1 MSEIHGAVGA
11 YVVNALDPDELE
23 EFEAHLAVCPTC
35 SREVVEFGETAAE
48 LSLLASVPPPP
59 AALRGSIL
67 SAISEVRPLPPE
79 PPAETAQA
87 EPTGNGTQTVTADI
101 RHAID
106 ELALRRQQRRTR
118 LLSVLVAAVLAAAV
132 ALGGVVY
139 TLVQTRQAQVAQ
151 QAAQQAAETEL
162 LTAPDV
168 QTYSATMKDGGQIS
182 FVVSR
187 SLDRAMFI
195 GKDLPTVGADQTYQ
209 LWTLE
214 GERPIPDNLVAGG
227 GDRQEFFRET
237 LSESRAW
244 LSAWKRPAERS
255 SRHRQP
261 SRRSPNCRAEER
273 RLSVGRGRLSVC
285 LTLTLPVWIAP
296 RSTRGAVTSPRC
308 STGWLSATTW
318 RMMCSRSVRIEPGGN
333 G

>member
-11 YVVNALDPDELE
+11 YVVNALEPEERE

-48 LSLLASVPPPP
+48 LSVLASATPPP
-59 AALRGSIL
+59 ASLRRSVL

-79 PPAETAQA
+79 PAAEARVP
-87 EPTGNGTQTVTADI
+87 EPVLPSVPSGPGRPV
-101 RHAID
+101 D
-106 ELALRRQQRRTR
+106 ELALRRQRRRTR
-118 LLSVLVAAVLAAAV
+118 ILSVLVAAVMVAAV

-139 TLVQTRQAQVAQ
+139 TLVQSRQAQV
-151 QAAQQAAETEL
+151 AQQAAETEL

-195 GKDLPTVGADQTYQ
+195 GNDLPTVGADRTYQ

-214 GERPIPDNLVAGG
+214 GERAVPDNLVAGG
-227 GDRQEFFRET
+227 GDRQQFFRET
-237 LSESRAW
+237 LSGVTGLAVSVEAAGGAQQPTPSTIQTVTE
-244 LSAWKRPAERS
+244 LSS
-255 SRHRQP
+255 
-261 SRRSPNCRAEER
+261 
-273 RLSVGRGRLSVC
+273 
-285 LTLTLPVWIAP
+285 
-296 RSTRGAVTSPRC
+296 
-308 STGWLSATTW
+308 
-318 RMMCSRSVRIEPGGN
+318 
-333 G
+333 

>member
-11 YVVNALDPDELE
+11 YVVNALEPDERE

-48 LSLLASVPPPP
+48 LSVLASATPPP
-59 AALRGSIL
+59 AGLRRSIL

-79 PPAETAQA
+79 PAAEAATPEPAGPSVLAG
-87 EPTGNGTQTVTADI
+87 PGRPV
-101 RHAID
+101 D
-106 ELALRRQQRRTR
+106 ELALRRQRRRTR
-118 LLSVLVAAVLAAAV
+118 ILSVLVAAVMVAAV

-139 TLVQTRQAQVAQ
+139 TLVQSRQAQVAQ
-151 QAAQQAAETEL
+151 QAAQRAAETEL

-195 GKDLPTVGADQTYQ
+195 GKDLPTVGADRTYQ

-214 GERPIPDNLVAGG
+214 GERAIPDNLVAGG
-227 GDRQEFFRET
+227 GDRQQFFRET
-237 LSESRAW
+237 LSGVTGLAISVEAAGGAQQPTPSTIQTVTE
-244 LSAWKRPAERS
+244 LSS
-255 SRHRQP
+255 
-261 SRRSPNCRAEER
+261 
-273 RLSVGRGRLSVC
+273 
-285 LTLTLPVWIAP
+285 
-296 RSTRGAVTSPRC
+296 
-308 STGWLSATTW
+308 
-318 RMMCSRSVRIEPGGN
+318 
-333 G
+333 

>member
-11 YVVNALDPDELE
+11 YVVNALEPDERE

-48 LSLLASVPPPP
+48 LSVLASATPPP
-59 AALRGSIL
+59 AGLRRSIL

-79 PPAETAQA
+79 PAAEARIPEPAGPSVPAG
-87 EPTGNGTQTVTADI
+87 PGRPV
-101 RHAID
+101 D
-106 ELALRRQQRRTR
+106 ELALRRQRRRTR
-118 LLSVLVAAVLAAAV
+118 ILSVLVAAAMIAAV

-139 TLVQTRQAQVAQ
+139 TLAQGRQAQV
-151 QAAQQAAETEL
+151 AQQAAETEL

-195 GKDLPTVGADQTYQ
+195 GNDLPTVGADRTYQ

-214 GERPIPDNLVAGG
+214 GERAIPDNLVAGG
-227 GDRQEFFRET
+227 GDRQQFFRET
-237 LSESRAW
+237 LSEVTGLAVSVEAAGGAQQPTPSTIQTVTE
-244 LSAWKRPAERS
+244 LSS
-255 SRHRQP
+255 
-261 SRRSPNCRAEER
+261 
-273 RLSVGRGRLSVC
+273 
-285 LTLTLPVWIAP
+285 
-296 RSTRGAVTSPRC
+296 
-308 STGWLSATTW
+308 
-318 RMMCSRSVRIEPGGN
+318 
-333 G
+333 

>member
-11 YVVNALDPDELE
+11 YVVNALDPDERE

-48 LSLLASVPPPP
+48 LSVLASVTPPP
-59 AALRGSIL
+59 AGLRRSIL

-79 PPAETAQA
+79 PAAEAETAESAAPSVPA
-87 EPTGNGTQTVTADI
+87 EPGRPV
-101 RHAID
+101 D
-106 ELALRRQQRRTR
+106 ELALRRQRRRTR
-118 LLSVLVAAVLAAAV
+118 ILIALVAAVMAAAV

-139 TLVQTRQAQVAQ
+139 TLVQSRQAQV
-151 QAAQQAAETEL
+151 AQQAAETEL

-195 GKDLPTVGADQTYQ
+195 GKDLPTVGADRTYQ

-227 GDRQEFFRET
+227 GDRQQFFRES
-237 LSESRAW
+237 LSGVTGLAVSVEAAGGAQQPTPSTIQTVTE
-244 LSAWKRPAERS
+244 LS
-255 SRHRQP
+255 
-261 SRRSPNCRAEER
+261 
-273 RLSVGRGRLSVC
+273 G
-285 LTLTLPVWIAP
+285 
-296 RSTRGAVTSPRC
+296 
-308 STGWLSATTW
+308 
-318 RMMCSRSVRIEPGGN
+318 
-333 G
+333 

>member
-23 EFEAHLAVCPTC
+23 EFKAHLAVCATC

-48 LSLLASVPPPP
+48 LSLLASVPPP

-79 PPAETAQA
+79 PPAETAPA
-87 EPTGNGTQTVTADI
+87 KPAPNGTLTVAADI
-101 RHAID
+101 RHAAD
-106 ELALRRQQRRTR
+106 ELALRRQQRRAR
-118 LLSVLVAAVLAAAV
+118 VLSVLVAAVVAAAV

-139 TLVQTRQAQVAQ
+139 TLVQARQAQV
-151 QAAQQAAETEL
+151 AQQAAETEL

-187 SLDRAMFI
+187 SLNRALFI
-195 GKDLPTVGADQTYQ
+195 GKDLPAVGSDRTYQ

-214 GERPIPDNLVAGG
+214 GERAIPDNLVAGG
-227 GDRQEFFRET
+227 GDRKEFFREP
-237 LSESRAW
+237 LS
-244 LSAWKRPAERS
+244 
-255 SRHRQP
+255 
-261 SRRSPNCRAEER
+261 
-273 RLSVGRGRLSVC
+273 G
-285 LTLTLPVWIAP
+285 
-296 RSTRGAVTSPRC
+296 VTSLAVSIEAAGGAQQPTP
-308 STGWLSATTW
+308 STIQTVTPLS
-318 RMMCSRSVRIEPGGN
+318 S
-333 G
+333 

>member
-11 YVVNALDPDELE
+11 YVVNALEPEERE

-48 LSLLASVPPPP
+48 LSVLASATPPP
-59 AALRGSIL
+59 ASLRRSVL

-79 PPAETAQA
+79 PAAEARVP
-87 EPTGNGTQTVTADI
+87 EPVLPSVPSGPGRPV
-101 RHAID
+101 D
-106 ELALRRQQRRTR
+106 ELALRRQRRRTR
-118 LLSVLVAAVLAAAV
+118 ILSVLVAAVMVAAV

-139 TLVQTRQAQVAQ
+139 TLVQSRQAQV
-151 QAAQQAAETEL
+151 AQQAAETEL

-195 GKDLPTVGADQTYQ
+195 GNDLPTVGADRTYQ

-214 GERPIPDNLVAGG
+214 GERAIPDNLVAGG
-227 GDRQEFFRET
+227 GDRQQFFRET
-237 LSESRAW
+237 LSGVTGLAVSVEAAGGAQQPTPSTIQTVTE
-244 LSAWKRPAERS
+244 LSS
-255 SRHRQP
+255 
-261 SRRSPNCRAEER
+261 
-273 RLSVGRGRLSVC
+273 
-285 LTLTLPVWIAP
+285 
-296 RSTRGAVTSPRC
+296 
-308 STGWLSATTW
+308 
-318 RMMCSRSVRIEPGGN
+318 
-333 G
+333 

>member
-35 SREVVEFGETAAE
+35 SREVAEFGETAAE
-48 LSLLASVPPPP
+48 LSLLASVPPP

-79 PPAETAQA
+79 PPTETSRA
-87 EPTGNGTQTVTADI
+87 EPTTNESQTVAADI
-101 RHAID
+101 RHAVD

-118 LLSVLVAAVLAAAV
+118 VLTVLVAAVVAAAV

-139 TLVQTRQAQVAQ
+139 TLVQSRQAQV
-151 QAAQQAAETEL
+151 AQQAAETEL

-168 QTYSATMKDGGQIS
+168 QTYTATMKDGGQIS

-187 SLDRAMFI
+187 SLNRALFI
-195 GKDLPTVGADQTYQ
+195 GKDLPAVGSDRTYQ

-214 GERPIPDNLVAGG
+214 GERAIPDNLVTGG
-227 GDRQEFFRET
+227 GDQKEFFRET
-237 LSESRAW
+237 L
-244 LSAWKRPAERS
+244 
-255 SRHRQP
+255 
-261 SRRSPNCRAEER
+261 N
-273 RLSVGRGRLSVC
+273 G
-285 LTLTLPVWIAP
+285 
-296 RSTRGAVTSPRC
+296 VTSLAVSIEAAGGAQQPTP
-308 STGWLSATTW
+308 STIQTVTQLAS
-318 RMMCSRSVRIEPGGN
+318 
-333 G
+333 

>member
-48 LSLLASVPPPP
+48 LSLLASAPPP

-79 PPAETAQA
+79 SPAVTAPV
-87 EPTGNGTQTVTADI
+87 EPTARVPLTAPDEV
-101 RHAID
+101 RHAVD

-118 LLSVLVAAVLAAAV
+118 VLTLLVAAVVAAAV

-139 TLVQTRQAQVAQ
+139 TLVQARQTQV
-151 QAAQQAAETEL
+151 AQQAAETEL

-187 SLDRAMFI
+187 SLNRALFI
-195 GKDLPTVGADQTYQ
+195 GKDLPTVGSDRTYQ

-214 GERPIPDNLVAGG
+214 GERAIPDNLVAGG
-227 GDRQEFFRET
+227 GDRKEFFRET
-237 LSESRAW
+237 LD
-244 LSAWKRPAERS
+244 
-255 SRHRQP
+255 
-261 SRRSPNCRAEER
+261 
-273 RLSVGRGRLSVC
+273 G
-285 LTLTLPVWIAP
+285 
-296 RSTRGAVTSPRC
+296 VTSLAVSIEAAGGAQQPTP
-308 STGWLSATTW
+308 STIQTVTQLST
-318 RMMCSRSVRIEPGGN
+318 
-333 G
+333 

>member
-11 YVVNALDPDELE
+11 YVVNALEPDERE

-48 LSLLASVPPPP
+48 LSVLASVTPPP
-59 AALRGSIL
+59 AGLRTSIL

-79 PPAETAQA
+79 PAAEAATA
-87 EPTGNGTQTVTADI
+87 EPAAPSVTAGPG
-101 RHAID
+101 RPVD
-106 ELALRRQQRRTR
+106 ELALRRQRRRTR
-118 LLSVLVAAVLAAAV
+118 ILSVLVAAVLVAAV

-139 TLVQTRQAQVAQ
+139 TLVQSRQAQV
-151 QAAQQAAETEL
+151 AQQAAETEL

-214 GERPIPDNLVAGG
+214 GDQAIPDNTVAGG
-227 GDRQEFFRET
+227 GDRQQFFRET
-237 LSESRAW
+237 LSGVTGLAVSVEAAGGAQQPTPSTIQTVTE
-244 LSAWKRPAERS
+244 LSS
-255 SRHRQP
+255 
-261 SRRSPNCRAEER
+261 
-273 RLSVGRGRLSVC
+273 
-285 LTLTLPVWIAP
+285 
-296 RSTRGAVTSPRC
+296 
-308 STGWLSATTW
+308 
-318 RMMCSRSVRIEPGGN
+318 
-333 G
+333 